1 VNAWVVVEALY
12 MLLLRDE
19 RRSTESAALEA
30 SFDLERRAIMNGAML
45 LFVVFSSV
53 SAMQTT
59 LLNIGFFLINSR
71 TLILSIGPGR
81 MEWIQYGQ

>member
-53 SAMQTT
+53 SAMETT
-59 LLNIGFFLINSR
+59 LSNIDFFLMNSR
-71 TLILSIGPGR
+71 ILILSIGPRR
-81 MEWIQYGQ
+81 MEWS